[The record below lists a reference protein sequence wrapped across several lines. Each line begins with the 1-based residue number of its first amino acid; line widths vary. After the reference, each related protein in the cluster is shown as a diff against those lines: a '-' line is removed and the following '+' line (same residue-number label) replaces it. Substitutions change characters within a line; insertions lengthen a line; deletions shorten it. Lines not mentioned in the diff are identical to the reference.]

1 MAPPLSRES
10 PATTSWWLREVG
22 PLAPVTQ
29 LEGDLRSDVCIVGG
43 GFTGLWT
50 ALALKELQ
58 PELDVTVVEA
68 DHCGT
73 GASGRNGGF
82 VMSLWH
88 QFLALEHA
96 CGAPGA
102 LWLARAST
110 AAVAD
115 IGAFCE
121 EHGIAAQYR
130 PDGWLWTATNA
141 AQAGAWERTIQA
153 IESHGVR
160 PFQRIGTEEL
170 QVRTGSRAHLA
181 GVFESTCSSIQPAAL
196 ARGLLRVARERGVTV
211 FERSPIVGLE
221 RSKPLAVRTARG
233 RVTADRVVVAMNA
246 WAGQLQELRRA
257 FAVVSSDVVITEPAA
272 DELERIGWRDGVCIS
287 DSRLMV
293 HYYRTTREGRVAF
306 GKGGGLLAYDAR
318 VGRSF
323 SGRSPLEPLVTARLR
338 STYPALASVPIAA
351 SWTGP
356 IDRTVDGLPFFFA
369 LGRPDLVCGAGYS
382 GNGVGPSALGGR
394 ILASLVLGRD
404 DEWSRCGLV
413 RKPPRGMPSEPLRYL
428 GGRLVRAAVA
438 RKERAEDEDRRPARI
453 DRALAGLAP
462 AGLVPLR

>member
-1 MAPPLSRES
+1 MRCE
-10 PATTSWWLREVG
+10 
-22 PLAPVTQ
+22 
-29 LEGDLRSDVCIVGG
+29 VCIVGG

-50 ALALKELQ
+50 ALALKQLE
-58 PELDVTVVEA
+58 PAVDVVVVEA
-68 DHCGT
+68 DHCGA

-82 VMSLWH
+82 VLSLWH

-102 LWLARAST
+102 LWLARAAT

-121 EHGIAAQYR
+121 EHRIDAQYR

-141 AQAGAWERTIQA
+141 AQVDAWESTMNA
-153 IESHGVR
+153 IERHGEQ
-160 PFQRIGTEEL
+160 PFERIGAEEL
-170 QVRTGSRAHLA
+170 QARSGSRAHLA
-181 GVFESTCSSIQPAAL
+181 GVFEPTCASVQPAAL

-211 FERSPIVGLE
+211 FECSPIVGLD
-221 RSKPLAVRTARG
+221 RSDPLAVRSARG
-233 RVTADRVVVAMNA
+233 RIAADRVVIAMNA
-246 WAGQLQELRRA
+246 WSGQLRELRNA
-257 FAVVSSDVVITEPAA
+257 FAVVSSDITITDPAP
-272 DELERIGWRDGVCIS
+272 DELARTGWRDGVCIS
-287 DSRLMV
+287 DSRLMI
-293 HYYRTTREGRVAF
+293 HYYRATRDGRVAF
-306 GKGGGLLAYDAR
+306 GKGGGRLAYDAR
-318 VGRSF
+318 IGRSF
-323 SGRSPLEPLVTARLR
+323 SGRSPLEPALTTRLR
-338 STYPALASVPIAA
+338 STYPVLASVPIAA

-394 ILASLVLGRD
+394 ILASLALGRD

-413 RKPPRGMPSEPLRYL
+413 RPPPRGMPSEPLRYL

-438 RKERAEDEDRRPARI
+438 RKESAEDEGRTPAPI